1 MTTEE
6 IRLRCVEFA
15 VAQAKAENSAH
26 NFELIAGLTEKYY
39 ALVVG
44 GGSAEPDEKPKTAS
58 RGRPKKSPAK

>member
-1 MTTEE
+1 MATED

-26 NFELIAGLTEKYY
+26 NFELIARLTEKYY

-44 GGSAEPDEKPKTAS
+44 GQPLSNEPKTVS
-58 RGRPKKSPAK
+58 RGRPKKSPTK